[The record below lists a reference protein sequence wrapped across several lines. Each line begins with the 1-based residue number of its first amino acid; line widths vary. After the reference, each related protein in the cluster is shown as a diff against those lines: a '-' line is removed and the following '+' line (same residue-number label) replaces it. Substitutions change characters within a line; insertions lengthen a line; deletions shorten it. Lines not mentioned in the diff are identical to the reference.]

1 MVYINITGKKNMKL
15 DLESMIF
22 NQLKSRGI
30 NNLHVL
36 EAMGNVPRHL
46 FVTASQ
52 RKYAYE
58 DHPLPIGH
66 NQTISQPYIVA
77 FMLEMLELKKSDL
90 VLEIGTGSG
99 YQTAILSRL
108 VKKVISLE
116 IIPDL
121 AVSAA
126 KRLRKMGYRN
136 VEVYKSNGKLGWPK
150 LAPYQRIIGAAA
162 AKKIPT
168 ALIEQLDKNGRMIF
182 PVGRLALSQHLQLYV
197 RDKEGKL
204 SIQKSLPVR
213 FVPLL

>member
-1 MVYINITGKKNMKL
+1 MKL

-22 NQLKSRGI
+22 DQLKSRGI
-30 NNLHVL
+30 NNLSVL
-36 EAMGNVPRHL
+36 EAMENVPRHL
-46 FVTASQ
+46 FVNASQ
-52 RKYAYE
+52 KRHAYE

-99 YQTAILSRL
+99 YQTALLSRL
-108 VKKVISLE
+108 AKKVISLE
-116 IIPDL
+116 LIPDL
-121 AVSAA
+121 AASAR
-126 KRLRKMGYRN
+126 KLLRKMGCRN
-136 VEVYKSNGKLGWPK
+136 VEVHEANGNLGWPE

-162 AKKIPT
+162 AKKIPA
-168 ALIEQLDKNGRMIF
+168 ALLEQLDRNGRMIF

-204 SIQKSLPVR
+204 SIKKSLPVR

>member
-1 MVYINITGKKNMKL
+1 MKL
-15 DLESMIF
+15 DQESMIF

-30 NNLHVL
+30 NNLPVL
-36 EAMGNVPRHL
+36 EAMEKVPRHL

-52 RKYAYE
+52 RKHAYE
-58 DHPLPIGH
+58 DHPLPIGY

-77 FMLEMLELKKSDL
+77 FMLEMLDMKKSDM

-99 YQTAILSRL
+99 YQTAILSLL

-116 IIPDL
+116 IIPEL
-121 AVSAA
+121 AASAA

-136 VEVYKSNGKLGWPK
+136 VEVYKSSGKLGWPE

-162 AKKIPT
+162 AKKIPA

-182 PVGRLALSQHLQLYV
+182 PVGRLAFSQHLQLYV
-197 RDKEGKL
+197 RDKDGKL

-213 FVPLL
+213 FVPLI